1 MVSKQFMEKA
11 IVALAVVAFLAI
23 GFVFLQLSSASSGN
37 GQSIAAAS
45 ALDTGAGDAGTGNK
59 ANQADQAVSS
69 EILPK
74 GIPRIY
80 GAELGVSYDDVSVS
94 NQQKADATI
103 SRLGQLDTS
112 IKLNSEQTKRYI
124 SIALDISC
132 EYCCGADSII
142 FSNGQPACGC
152 QHSYAMRGVAK
163 YLIQKHGGEF
173 TDAEILEEMSKW
185 KTLFFPGQI
194 SQKASVLK
202 EKGIEIS
209 YTNLASNRYRGVEN
223 E

>member
-11 IVALAVVAFLAI
+11 IVALAVAAFLAI
-23 GFVFLQLSSASSGN
+23 GFVFLQLNSASANSR
-37 GQSIAAAS
+37 QQISAAS
-45 ALDTGAGDAGTGNK
+45 ALDTGEGTGNQ
-59 ANQADQAVSS
+59 ANQAVLS

-80 GAELGVSYDDVSVS
+80 GSELGVSYDDVSAS
-94 NQQKADATI
+94 NQKKADAAI

-112 IKLNSEQTKRYI
+112 IKLSGEQEKRYI
-124 SIALDISC
+124 SIALNISC
-132 EYCCGADSII
+132 EYCCGTDSII

-163 YLIQKHGGEF
+163 YLIQKHGSEF
-173 TDAEILEEMSKW
+173 SDGEILEEMAKW
-185 KTLFFPGQI
+185 KVLFFPGQI

-202 EKGIEIS
+202 EKGIELS
-209 YTNLASNRYRGVEN
+209 YTNLASNNYRGIESQ
-223 E
+223 